1 MSVLVFSKTLPRL
14 FAVRRLRAVRAD
26 VAERAAVVALGALA
40 RVGAVLRDVA
50 DLAAVVALG
59 AAAAALGLL
68 GVRVLR
74 LRAVA
79 RDVADVAAVVC
90 GGGIAG
96 WSVIVIGGRGTYWCS
111 TVLPHEC

>member
-1 MSVLVFSKTLPRL
+1 M
-14 FAVRRLRAVRAD
+14 
-26 VAERAAVVALGALA
+26 AEVAAVVALGALA
-40 RVGAVLRDVA
+40 RVRAVLRDVP

-90 GGGIAG
+90 VEGKYDRVR
-96 WSVIVIGGRGTYWCS
+96 SVIGGRGTYWCS